1 MMREDLAAAVGAIL
15 LLHGANDKRDG
26 RLAGAAR
33 VAESLEVAAAE
44 ADHAAE
50 AAECDEKARQ
60 KEADKAAQG
69 YKNKKLA
76 ASDLFCNNARA
87 RPEAAYGGPSTAGKG
102 AVEALRPP
110 GRPAGAGQGGHGGE
124 QAGPASAWRGP
135 PRQCAGRW
143 TRYGTGGIDKGVR
156 RMTTWD
162 GEGGNGGGK
171 RGEGG
176 GRAAQ
181 SGAAPPGRQPA
192 GAVSA
197 GGAST
202 PPATTSGTWAPGP
215 ACRAAP
221 ASSQGGSWTG
231 SGPACWPAACPTAAD
246 APFCSADT
254 PAVGSALPA
263 TAPAH
268 NPGRDGARRRNV
280 HPGDCGQRGG
290 PVRGNLQVGSRL
302 GQGHDAGSMQ
312 GRR

>member
-1 MMREDLAAAVGAIL
+1 MRREGEAE
-15 LLHGANDKRDG
+15 RPT
-26 RLAGAAR
+26 RPPWAAR
-33 VAESLEVAAAE
+33 TKSWPQATCFATTPAPAPKRRMEGRVPP
-44 ADHAAE
+44 
-50 AAECDEKARQ
+50 AR
-60 KEADKAAQG
+60 
-69 YKNKKLA
+69 
-76 ASDLFCNNARA
+76 
-87 RPEAAYGGPSTAGKG
+87 GPWRRSA
-102 AVEALRPP
+102 RPP

-124 QAGPASAWRGP
+124 QAGPALAWRGP

-176 GRAAQ
+176 GRVAQ
-181 SGAAPPGRQPA
+181 SGAAPPGRPPA

-197 GGAST
+197 GGAPA
-202 PPATTSGTWAPGP
+202 PPATTSGAWAPGP

-221 ASSQGGSWTG
+221 ASSRGGSWTG

-246 APFCSADT
+246 APSCSADT
-254 PAVGSALPA
+254 PAAGSALPA

-268 NPGRDGARRRNV
+268 NPGRDGGRRRNV